1 MSRLY
6 TYVYINTRTRTH
18 ALTHIHTHKHKHRG
32 EANDAGGLITES
44 VPTRRNRRKL
54 AQPLVPQRWPL
65 QRRPETLMPAPPW
78 CVQEP
83 GGRQGSVDW
92 PRDPCMADYY
102 EPLHPMLPGLVRHV
116 FEAEVVDLCIY
127 THTWMYVY
135 IDICKYIDIYIY
147 IYINIHTHIHTYI
160 HIGNVSSLPREL
172 DPSESPAC
180 HELGKPVL

>member
-1 MSRLY
+1 
-6 TYVYINTRTRTH
+6 
-18 ALTHIHTHKHKHRG
+18 
-32 EANDAGGLITES
+32 
-44 VPTRRNRRKL
+44 
-54 AQPLVPQRWPL
+54 
-65 QRRPETLMPAPPW
+65 MPAPPW

-92 PRDPCMADYY
+92 PRDPSMADYY

-160 HIGNVSSLPREL
+160 HICTYTCTYKSRLSTCVFIVSVCMRACMHACMHTCMHIPHMNIRIDTYRLVRVVCAHTHRCMYIPHTHTFIPPR
-172 DPSESPAC
+172 AC
-180 HELGKPVL
+180 CLRTHT